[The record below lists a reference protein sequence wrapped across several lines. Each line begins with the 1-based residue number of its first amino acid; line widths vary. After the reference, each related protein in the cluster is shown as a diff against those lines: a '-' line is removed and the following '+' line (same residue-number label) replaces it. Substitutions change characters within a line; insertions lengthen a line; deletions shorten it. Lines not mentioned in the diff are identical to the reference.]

1 MKSYVDDLFRYL
13 ATYETNYAAFE
24 TEAFLQT
31 YHGIIAV
38 FQESRHQ
45 RDKAIQLD
53 ELFVEQVK
61 RTPLNAS
68 DLRQVTV
75 QVMITFFETV
85 ADIDGQS
92 NKSYS
97 YVRGLRPVRRDVQ
110 YFDNTLAPLIFR
122 DGSLNNNFRLNKFFL
137 GEIARYLNKYGQPLR
152 QNITPEEFMALSE
165 PLRFLE
171 LERRRL
177 EMGEGL
183 FEDRSTLEHH
193 LHNVDEFRK
202 MSERSRL
209 AAGYLKEWSY
219 LRTESC
225 WDQVKRAQT
234 ELGGKFKGAFS
245 SWRYTR
251 LVMTQRN
258 PAYFVYIVIILLFIW
273 LAIFVPMKWSSYTQN
288 RLEQFKQRS
297 PQHQGK

>member
-13 ATYETNYAAFE
+13 AAYETNYAAFE

-31 YHGIIAV
+31 YQGIIAV
-38 FQESRHQ
+38 FQESRRQ

-53 ELFVEQVK
+53 QMLVEQVK
-61 RTPLNAS
+61 RTPLNSS
-68 DLRQVTV
+68 DLRQVTI

-92 NKSYS
+92 NKAYS
-97 YVRGLRPVRRDVQ
+97 YVRGLRPVRRDGQ
-110 YFDNTLAPLIFR
+110 YFENTLVPLIFR
-122 DGSLNNNFRLNKFFL
+122 DGALNNNFRLNKFFL
-137 GEIARYLNKYGQPLR
+137 GEISRYLNKYGQPLK
-152 QNITPEEFMALSE
+152 QSISPEEFLALSE

-171 LERRRL
+171 LDRRRQ
-177 EMGEGL
+177 EMGAGL
-183 FEDRSTLEHH
+183 FEDRSTLEYH

-219 LRTESC
+219 LRTESF
-225 WDQVKRAQT
+225 WDKVKRVLV
-234 ELGGKFKGAFS
+234 EVGGKIKGAFS

-258 PAYFVYIVIILLFIW
+258 PAYFVYIVIILLFVW
-273 LAIFVPMKWSSYTQN
+273 FAIFVPMKWSSYTQH
-288 RLEQFKQRS
+288 RLDQFKQRS
-297 PQHQGK
+297 PQYQGK

>member
-13 ATYETNYAAFE
+13 GTYETNYAAFE

-31 YHGIIAV
+31 YQGILAV
-38 FQESRHQ
+38 FQESRRQ

-53 ELFVEQVK
+53 QLFVEQVK
-61 RTPLNAS
+61 KTPPNAS

-92 NKSYS
+92 NKAYS

-110 YFDNTLAPLIFR
+110 YFENTLAPLIFK
-122 DGSLNNNFRLNKFFL
+122 DGSLNNNVRLNRFFL
-137 GEIARYLNKYGQPLR
+137 GEISRYLNKYGQPLK
-152 QNITPEEFMALSE
+152 QNISPEEFLALTE

-171 LERRRL
+171 LDRRRL

-209 AAGYLKEWSY
+209 AASYLKEWSY
-219 LRTESC
+219 LRTESF
-225 WDQVKRAQT
+225 WDKVKRSLV
-234 ELGGKFKGAFS
+234 EVGSKIKGAFQ

-251 LVMTQRN
+251 LVMAQRN
-258 PAYFVYIVIILLFIW
+258 PAYFVYIVVILIFIW
-273 LAIFVPMKWSSYTQN
+273 LAIFVPMKWSSYDQH
-288 RLEQFKQRS
+288 RLEQFKERS
-297 PQHQGK
+297 PQHQGN

>member
-13 ATYETNYAAFE
+13 GAYETNYSAFE

-31 YHGIIAV
+31 YQGILAV
-38 FQESRHQ
+38 FQESRRQ

-53 ELFVEQVK
+53 ELFLEQVK
-61 RTPLNAS
+61 KTPLNAS
-68 DLRQVTV
+68 DLRQVTT
-75 QVMITFFETV
+75 QVMITLFETV

-92 NKSYS
+92 NKAYS

-110 YFDNTLAPLIFR
+110 YFENTLVPLLFQ
-122 DGSLNNNFRLNKFFL
+122 DGSLNNNVRLNKFFMT
-137 GEIARYLNKYGQPLR
+137 EIARYLNKYGQPLK
-152 QNITPEEFMALSE
+152 QSISPEEFMALTE

-171 LERRRL
+171 LSRRRL
-177 EMGEGL
+177 EMGDGL

-202 MSERSRL
+202 MSERSKL
-209 AAGYLKEWSY
+209 AATYLKDWTY
-219 LRTESC
+219 LRTESFL
-225 WDQVKRAQT
+225 DKLKRALV
-234 ELGGKFKGAFS
+234 ELGGKIKGVFS

-258 PAYFVYIVIILLFIW
+258 PAYFVYVVIILLFIW
-273 LAIFVPMKWSSYTQN
+273 FAIFVPMKWSSYTQE
-288 RLEQFKQRS
+288 RLEEFKQRS
-297 PQHQGK
+297 PQHQGN